1 MPHIPNPTI
10 LEREGHVERAWDV
23 YSRLFRDRII
33 YLGTPINDDVA
44 NLFVAQLLFL
54 NSDDP
59 DRDIQIYI
67 NSPGGEVSAGMIM
80 YDVMQNVKPD
90 IVTVCLNASS
100 MASVLLAAGTKGKRF
115 ILPHGKV
122 MIHQGSAGF
131 HGNTPDIRIQ
141 VKEIDD
147 AINTLV
153 DLIAKHSGQPFDRV
167 QRDSERD
174 YFMKAQE
181 AVDYGIVDE
190 ILKPAKQLQL
200 ADAVAL
206 EAVGAGATRSLN
218 SGR

>member
-67 NSPGGEVSAGMIM
+67 NSPGGEVAAGMIM
-80 YDVMQNVKPD
+80 YDVMQYVKPD
-90 IVTVCLNASS
+90 VVTVCLNASS
-100 MASVLLAAGTKGKRF
+100 MAAVLLAAGTKGKRF

-122 MIHQGSAGF
+122 MIHQGSGGF
-131 HGNTPDIRIQ
+131 HGNTPDVRIQ
-141 VKEIDD
+141 VREMDD
-147 AINTLV
+147 AINTLIQ
-153 DLIAKHSGQPFDRV
+153 LIADHSGQPFDRV

-174 YFMKAQE
+174 YFMKAKD
-181 AVDYGIVDE
+181 AVEYGIVDDV
-190 ILKPAKQLQL
+190 LQPQKALMATAAMSLATSGGNGAKP
-200 ADAVAL
+200 
-206 EAVGAGATRSLN
+206 S
-218 SGR
+218 